1 MTNEKLQKI
10 AKRHKIDLSQYDEVL
25 SFINENYTFVLITFA
40 VRENLGG
47 NAYHHDRLKLKL
59 SVSAIMKRV
68 EFEDDYC
75 TNGWEWI
82 FDIRNK

>member
-10 AKRHKIDLSQYDEVL
+10 AKRYKIDLSQYDEVF
-25 SFINENYTFVLITFA
+25 SFINKNYTFVLVTFSE
-40 VRENLGG
+40 RENLGG
-47 NAYHHDRLKLKL
+47 DVHHHARRTLKI
-59 SVSAIMKRV
+59 SVSAIMKR
-68 EFEDDYC
+68 EEIEDDYC